1 MMAVRVHKMIK
12 EIKEANNIQERWEN
26 IQKTIRQ
33 AANQSLRIKN
43 KWCRRKGL
51 RKWDEDLDQIIN
63 DKREAF

>member
-1 MMAVRVHKMIK
+1 MMAVTVHKMIK
-12 EIKEANNIQERWEN
+12 EIKEANNIEEGWEN

-33 AANQSLRIKN
+33 AANQSLGIKN
-43 KWCRRKGL
+43 KWCRKKGL